1 MIKNKRNKA
10 QAMVVVFIYISVV
23 SLMGIYMMVYAA
35 NLHNMVIREINHE
48 KGFYAGEAALIQ
60 SFSQLCN
67 GEAAGAVVNMTF
79 PPPPAT
85 PGVAMT
91 VVVQA
96 NPGGVVPPD
105 GYTRIRAT
113 VSDWQVY

>member
-1 MIKNKRNKA
+1 
-10 QAMVVVFIYISVV
+10 MVVVFVYISVV

-48 KGFYAGEAALIQ
+48 KAFYAGEAALIQ

-67 GEAAGAVVNMTF
+67 GAGAAVNMTF
-79 PPPPAT
+79 GDPADPIT
-85 PGVAMT
+85 VA
-91 VVVQA
+91 VDSA
-96 NPGGVVPPD
+96 AAPD

-113 VSDWQVY
+113 VSDWQN

>member
-1 MIKNKRNKA
+1 MKKSKRNKA

-35 NLHNMVIREINHE
+35 NLHNLVIREINHE
-48 KGFYAGEAALIQ
+48 KAFYAGEAALIQ

-67 GEAAGAVVNMTF
+67 GEAAAVNMTF
-79 PPPPAT
+79 PP
-85 PGVAMT
+85 MT
-91 VVVQA
+91 VVVDA
-96 NPGGVVPPD
+96 AAAPD

-113 VSDWQVY
+113 VTNWQQY